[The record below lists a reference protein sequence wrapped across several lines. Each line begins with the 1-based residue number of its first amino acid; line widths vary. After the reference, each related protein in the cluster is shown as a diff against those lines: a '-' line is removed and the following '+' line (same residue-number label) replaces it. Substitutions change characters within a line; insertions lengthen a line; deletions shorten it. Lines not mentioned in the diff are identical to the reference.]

1 MRQGGE
7 SMTNQRVD
15 IEATASGRAALAAS
29 RSDRASSIDALRAL
43 EEMASSA
50 GPSRPDAWR
59 DDVLGAIDEL
69 ISNLQHQYQASLA
82 EDSLL
87 SQIADDSPHLAGSVE
102 ALRSSQTAII
112 EDLEGLRAQLADF
125 SRTPDIA
132 SLRSTLAGITAE
144 IREFRSWEAD
154 LVHEAYYVDLG
165 VVG

>member
-1 MRQGGE
+1 M
-7 SMTNQRVD
+7 SNQRVD
-15 IEATASGRAALAAS
+15 IEATASGRDALAAS
-29 RSDRASSIDALRAL
+29 RSDRASSIDALRAA

-69 ISNLQHQYQASLA
+69 ITSLQHQYRASLT

-87 SQIADDSPHLAGSVE
+87 SQVADDSPHLAGSVQ
-102 ALRSSQTAII
+102 ALRSRQTAAI
-112 EDLEGLRAQLADF
+112 EDLDALRAQLADY

-132 SLRSTLAGITAE
+132 SMRSALARLTAE

-154 LVHEAYYVDLG
+154 LVHEAYYVDVG

>member
-1 MRQGGE
+1 
-7 SMTNQRVD
+7 MTNQRVD

-29 RSDRASSIDALRAL
+29 RTDRASSIGALQDL
-43 EEMASSA
+43 EEMSTSA

-69 ISNLQHQYQASLA
+69 IINLQHQYQGSFA

-87 SQIADDSPHLAGSVE
+87 SQVASDSPHLAGSVE
-102 ALRSSQTAII
+102 ALCSRQTDII
-112 EDLEGLRAQLADF
+112 EDLDGIRTQLADY
-125 SRTPDIA
+125 SRTPDVA
-132 SLRSTLAGITAE
+132 SMRAALAGITAA
-144 IREFRSWEAD
+144 IREFRAWEAD